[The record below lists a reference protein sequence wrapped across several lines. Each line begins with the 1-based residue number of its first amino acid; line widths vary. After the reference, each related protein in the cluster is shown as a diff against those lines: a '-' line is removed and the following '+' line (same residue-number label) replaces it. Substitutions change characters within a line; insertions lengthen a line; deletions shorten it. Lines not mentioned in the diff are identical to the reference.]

1 MSWRILNQIS
11 RFASTA
17 TQNVTKSSPKIMDF
31 NQIPGPKYYPILGP
45 LNDVIQL
52 GKNER

>member
-17 TQNVTKSSPKIMDF
+17 TQTATKSAPKILDF
-31 NQIPGPKYYPILGP
+31 NQIPGPKYYPILGS
-45 LNDVIQL
+45 LNDIITL